1 MGFRDFLKDDKALK
15 GFMQLCVV
23 IFALILSV
31 IMLLLLF
38 RSEDYLNR
46 ILPLLT
52 FILGALFGGMGSY
65 IWGKKK
71 NE

>member
-31 IMLLLLF
+31 IMLFLLF
-38 RSEDYLNR
+38 RSEDYLNQ

-52 FILGALFGGMGSY
+52 FILGALFGGMSSH
-65 IWGKKK
+65 IWGRKKD
-71 NE
+71 E